1 MINEET
7 GGKQPEETGTA
18 NETPSR
24 ATGQGSLEAPNAT
37 AVPDKPFD
45 LDEIAQFAA
54 DDVGVG
60 GAIGKMLSILFIYT
74 IIVMSY
80 VGWATWFKAWPF

>member
-1 MINEET
+1 MTNAET
-7 GGKQPEETGTA
+7 GGKQPEEAGAANQVQSTA
-18 NETPSR
+18 AGQGSPETPS
-24 ATGQGSLEAPNAT
+24 AT

-54 DDVGVG
+54 DDVCVG
-60 GAIGKMLSILFIYT
+60 GAIGKMLSTLFIYT

-80 VGWATWFKAWPF
+80 IGWATWFKAWPF